1 MEQHGNELNDKN
13 KGEEKYEHETDRFQL
28 EILFTDVHLKERSAL
43 HPFKTLTFK
52 HVILLK

>member
-13 KGEEKYEHETDRFQL
+13 KGEEEYEHKTDGFQL
-28 EILFTDVHLKERSAL
+28 KIFFTDVHLKEKTAL
-43 HPFKTLTFK
+43 HPFKTHNFK